1 MNHDAFDRTG
11 DSLAA
16 QFSQMSRSERFIEA
30 ALRKI
35 ESGEMDGAKGLSTH
49 LSGLMKARVSLIAE
63 RGRLRDDEL
72 KRRDRITQHDIDFD
86 TRRSKIAG
94 RLAKL
99 RRCCRARRTTD
110 LPRRFVGPY
119 SK

>member
-1 MNHDAFDRTG
+1 MSNMNHDAFDQKE

-16 QFSQMSRSERFIEA
+16 ALDQMSRYERFIEA

-49 LSGLMKARVSLIAE
+49 LSGLMKARDAVIAE

-72 KRRDRITQHDIDFD
+72 KRRDRITEHDIDFD
-86 TRRSKIAG
+86 ARRSEIAG

-99 RRCCRARRTTD
+99 HRCCRARRV
-110 LPRRFVGPY
+110 P
-119 SK
+119 

>member
-1 MNHDAFDRTG
+1 MSNMNHDAFDQTK

-16 QFSQMSRSERFIEA
+16 ALDQMSRYERFIEA

-35 ESGEMDGAKGLSTH
+35 ESGEMDGAKGLSAH
-49 LSGLMKARVSLIAE
+49 LSGLMKARDAVIAE

-72 KRRDRITQHDIDFD
+72 KRRDRITEHDIDFD
-86 TRRSKIAG
+86 VRRSEIAG

-99 RRCCRARRTTD
+99 RRCCHARRV
-110 LPRRFVGPY
+110 P
-119 SK
+119 